1 MSTSANDRAIVLLAR
16 RCHTMT
22 GNTSRTQAIAI
33 KRGHIVDLGTH
44 RRIMAHA
51 GPRTRIIDLGDA
63 TLTPGLIDA
72 HTHFVWW
79 ALQRILAID
88 VTGLPTLPAT
98 LDRLRRQAPRIQGDW
113 IIAASFDHNLW
124 GSGFPTAQD
133 LDQAV
138 RDRPVLVRSRDAHSV
153 WLNSAGLRRAGIGPR
168 TADPTGG
175 RYLRDQHGRPTGI
188 VQEAAI
194 ETLPDPV
201 HEFAARQDRAAL
213 RVIDRALEQ
222 AYAAAWALGL
232 VGVHT
237 MDGAASLFHLQRHHR
252 AGRLGMRIVHAVPR
266 ANLVHA
272 AALGLRS
279 GLGDEWLRLG
289 AVKLF
294 CDGALGSQ
302 TAYMFTD
309 YPGRPKYRGVPVL
322 AGAAL
327 EDTVVAAARAGWPVW
342 IHAIGD
348 RAVHEALRAIA
359 AARRVE
365 DTPLPHRIEH
375 AQCVRPA
382 DVRRMARLGV
392 AASVQPCHLPGDIAT
407 ADRHWPRARR
417 NAYPLRSLL
426 AAGVTLAA
434 GSDVPI
440 ESLDPRRGLFGATC
454 RTDEADRP
462 FGGWFPQQALT
473 TVAALRAYT
482 VGPRRSV
489 GEAAP
494 AGTLAIGAPADVTI
508 WAADPLSTPPERLR
522 DVPILGCVVGGHVH
536 LTES

>member
-1 MSTSANDRAIVLLAR
+1 
-16 RCHTMT
+16 
-22 GNTSRTQAIAI
+22 
-33 KRGHIVDLGTH
+33 
-44 RRIMAHA
+44 
-51 GPRTRIIDLGDA
+51 
-63 TLTPGLIDA
+63 
-72 HTHFVWW
+72 
-79 ALQRILAID
+79 
-88 VTGLPTLPAT
+88 
-98 LDRLRRQAPRIQGDW
+98 
-113 IIAASFDHNLW
+113 
-124 GSGFPTAQD
+124 
-133 LDQAV
+133 
-138 RDRPVLVRSRDAHSV
+138 
-153 WLNSAGLRRAGIGPR
+153 
-168 TADPTGG
+168 
-175 RYLRDQHGRPTGI
+175 
-188 VQEAAI
+188 
-194 ETLPDPV
+194 
-201 HEFAARQDRAAL
+201 
-213 RVIDRALEQ
+213 
-222 AYAAAWALGL
+222 
-232 VGVHT
+232 
-237 MDGAASLFHLQRHHR
+237 
-252 AGRLGMRIVHAVPR
+252 
-266 ANLVHA
+266 
-272 AALGLRS
+272 
-279 GLGDEWLRLG
+279 
-289 AVKLF
+289 
-294 CDGALGSQ
+294 
-302 TAYMFTD
+302 
-309 YPGRPKYRGVPVL
+309 VL

-348 RAVHEALRAIA
+348 RAVHEALAAIA

-392 AASVQPCHLPGDIAT
+392 AASVPPCHLPGDIAT